1 MRYHENL
8 IGIISDTHGHK
19 ANTGAALQYFHQ
31 NGITTIVHCGD
42 LGSIG
47 LLELFKGFI
56 TYYAIGNT
64 DLNTEE
70 LRRKVKELN
79 SLNRV
84 GYYLEFSIFG
94 KTIMASHHPNH
105 LNPLMNHARPDFILH
120 GHTHR
125 PSFVHNSGTIVINPG
140 TAGGSERAGI
150 HSFCVLDAQTQQV
163 SFFTLPDCRSLII

>member
-19 ANTGAALQYFHQ
+19 ANTGTALQYFHQ
-31 NGITTIVHCGD
+31 NGIATIVHCGD

-64 DLNTEE
+64 DLNAEE

-84 GYYLEFSIFG
+84 GYHLEFTLLG
-94 KTIMASHHPNH
+94 KTILATHQANH
-105 LNPLMNHARPDFILH
+105 LNPPMNQSHPDFILH

-125 PSFVHNSGTIVINPG
+125 PSFERNSETIVINPG

-150 HSFCVLDAQTQQV
+150 HSFCVLDALTHQV
-163 SFFTLPDCRSLII
+163 SFYNLPDCRSLII